1 MSRSATVWDSSVGKK
16 AVMAVTGLILVAY
29 LITHVLANLL
39 VFTGPDRI
47 NRYAALLHATGGAL
61 WAARLVLLVAVILH
75 IVAAT
80 QLALRRQAARPVAYA
95 AGREPQVSTLASR
108 TIRWGGALLLV
119 FIIFHI
125 LHFTTGRVHPDFVEL
140 DPYHNVT
147 TGFRNPLVALFYLVA
162 MAALGFPLYHGVWSS
177 GRSLG
182 VSPPSPHPLR
192 RRAALVLGGVILV
205 RVPGVGAGGGVGL
218 VSGGARGGHWG
229 ERGAFS
235 RAPPG

>member
-1 MSRSATVWDSSVGKK
+1 MTRIATFWETSVGKK

-47 NRYAALLHATGGAL
+47 NRYAAILHATGGAL
-61 WAARLVLLVAVILH
+61 WAARLILLVAVILH

-80 QLALRRQAARPVAYA
+80 QLALRRRAARPVAYA
-95 AGREPQVSTLASR
+95 GGRQPRVSTLASR

-119 FIIFHI
+119 FIIYHI
-125 LHFTTGRVHPDFVEL
+125 LHFTTGTVHPDFVEL
-140 DPYHNVT
+140 NPYHNVA
-147 TGFRNPLVALFYLVA
+147 TGFRNPLVALFYLAA
-162 MAALGFPLYHGVWSS
+162 MAALGFHLYHGVWSS

-192 RRAALVLGGVILV
+192 RRVALVLGGFIWLGFTVIVVAAWL
-205 RVPGVGAGGGVGL
+205 GVI
-218 VSGGARGGHWG
+218 
-229 ERGAFS
+229 
-235 RAPPG
+235 P

>member
-1 MSRSATVWDSSVGKK
+1 MTRIATFWETSVGKK
-16 AVMAVTGLILVAY
+16 AVMAVTGLILGAY

-119 FIIFHI
+119 FIIYHI
-125 LHFTTGRVHPDFVEL
+125 LHFTTGTVHPDFVEL
-140 DPYHNVT
+140 NPYHNVA
-147 TGFRNPLVALFYLVA
+147 TGFRNPLVALFYLAA
-162 MAALGFPLYHGVWSS
+162 MAALGFHLYHGVWSS

-192 RRAALVLGGVILV
+192 RRVALVLGGFIWLGFTVIVVAAWL
-205 RVPGVGAGGGVGL
+205 GVI
-218 VSGGARGGHWG
+218 
-229 ERGAFS
+229 
-235 RAPPG
+235 P